1 MKRIVLA
8 AGLVI
13 LVFGLAILAQTQTE
27 SVEQKLI
34 KLENERAEAVVK
46 RDAAVVMGRGTLEA
60 DRVYVNGTIYTVDK
74 AFSKASAMAVKDGR
88 FIFVG
93 DEAGAKAYMGP
104 LTLVFDLK
112 GHTVIPGLHDAHVH
126 IQYGETTLHPRTPD
140 IRANLGEWASVKRMQ
155 EVIKRCLATG
165 EGMRPGP
172 EPRWLVLS
180 GWMSDVW
187 DPPAFR
193 KELID
198 AVAPDN
204 PVHILRSSH
213 GSGAN
218 SKALELAGITRDTPD
233 PPGGHILKDKNGEP
247 TGEFVEHPPAQLTR
261 LIPPLPPM
269 TDFEISRNLV
279 EGTQLAVASGLTTIH
294 GASMT
299 DYEEVQRR
307 IKLYEVGLLRI
318 RINEMVSEDAAK
330 KLGKPLNFNNKYFV
344 RSVKTATDGAL
355 GSRGAL
361 LLKEYSDLPGYFGE
375 ATQSEDALA
384 RSATELLKIGFNMRT
399 HCIGD
404 AANRAA
410 INAYERALK
419 ATGTDGK
426 KARFALE
433 HCQVLS
439 PEDIPRLAQLGIV
452 ASMQPQ
458 HATEDM
464 HFAES
469 RLGPERIK
477 YAYIWRT
484 LLDLG
489 VVIATGTDYPS
500 PTPYNP
506 FYTLHAAV
514 TRRDR
519 DNNPPGGWFPKQAMT
534 REEALRAATM
544 GGAYVM
550 FAEDILGSIEVG
562 KLADF
567 VVIPVDYMT
576 IPAEDIW
583 KIEPEMTVIGGEIV
597 YTRRTS

>member
-1 MKRIVLA
+1 MKRSSSVFLMFVL
-8 AGLVI
+8 LVSFI
-13 LVFGLAILAQTQTE
+13 LTPVVSSEAQ
-27 SVEQKLI
+27 
-34 KLENERAEAVVK
+34 
-46 RDAAVVMGRGTLEA
+46 EA
-60 DRVYVNGTIYTVDK
+60 DRVYINGNIYTVDE
-74 AFSKASAMAVKDGR
+74 AFSAASAMAVKDGK
-88 FIFVG
+88 FIYVG
-93 DEAGAKAYMGP
+93 DEAGVKKHIGSM
-104 LTLVFDLK
+104 TFVFDLK
-112 GHTVIPGLHDAHVH
+112 GKTVIPGLHDAHVH
-126 IQYGETTLHPRTPD
+126 IRYGERELYPRVPD
-140 IRANLGEWASVKRMQ
+140 IRASIGEWASVERMQ

-187 DPPAFR
+187 DPPEFR

-204 PVHILRSSH
+204 PVYIRRYTH
-213 GSGAN
+213 GSAAN

-233 PPGGHILKDKNGEP
+233 PEGGHIKKDKNGEP
-247 TGEFVEHPPAQLTR
+247 TGEFVERAPPQLMD

-269 TDFEISRNLV
+269 TDYEISRNLV

-299 DYEEVQRR
+299 GYDEIQRR
-307 IKLYEVGLLRI
+307 IKLYDVGLLRI
-318 RINEMVSEDAAK
+318 RINEMVRESAAK
-330 KLGKPLNFNNKYFV
+330 KLGKPLNHNDKYFV
-344 RSVKTATDGAL
+344 RSVKAFADGAL

-361 LLKEYSDLPGYFGE
+361 FIEEYSDYPGYYGE
-375 ATQSEDALA
+375 PRQSEDQIAQ
-384 RSATELLKIGFNMRT
+384 SATKLLKIGFNMRI

-404 AANRAA
+404 GANRVA
-410 INAYERALK
+410 INAWERALK
-419 ATGTDGK
+419 TSGKDGK
-426 KARFALE
+426 DVRYALE
-433 HCQVLS
+433 HCQVLT
-439 PEDIPRLAQLGIV
+439 PEDIPRLAELGII
-452 ASMQPQ
+452 ASMQPL

-464 HFAES
+464 NFAEA

-477 YAYIWRT
+477 YAYIWKD

-489 VVIATGTDYPS
+489 VVVATGTDYS
-500 PTPYNP
+500 VSPYNP

-514 TRRDR
+514 TRQDR
-519 DNNPPGGWFPKQAMT
+519 ENNPPGGWFPQQALT

-544 GGAYVM
+544 AGAYTM

-583 KIEPEMTVIGGEIV
+583 KIEPDMTVIGGEVV
-597 YTRRTS
+597 YTKPVQAQK